1 MVPFCS
7 PSKIAFACAVLL
19 SASLSSVVKRIC
31 EIWLAI
37 APEADAAPARRAP
50 LTRRRAAQRGGRTG
64 MNAARRFAQM
74 RTDTANYSLDEAE
87 MNRLGYYI
95 LNTLKA
101 PRDAVQIFEMN
112 VAGFPRSANTY
123 DSLGEAYSRRPTPRR
138 QSRLP
143 EVGQPESAELECDRG
158 AQATALD
165 SLRSNFCTNLW
176 ASSSVC
182 PSMSRHQLI
191 NH

>member
-1 MVPFCS
+1 
-7 PSKIAFACAVLL
+7 
-19 SASLSSVVKRIC
+19 
-31 EIWLAI
+31 
-37 APEADAAPARRAP
+37 
-50 LTRRRAAQRGGRTG
+50 
-64 MNAARRFAQM
+64 M

-143 EVGQPESAELECDRG
+143 EVGQPESAELECDPRCSSDCTRLPEIELLYQPVGILERLSLNVATSVNQSLIRKRHRG
-158 AQATALD
+158 DKKLTLRAVDRHRFLRCSALD
-165 SLRSNFCTNLW
+165 I
-176 ASSSVC
+176 SV
-182 PSMSRHQLI
+182 R
-191 NH
+191 